1 MYQDKKKKDWLYI
14 TENLSKYII
23 NIKKKERKKTSRV
36 SSSINQSAVDM

>member
-1 MYQDKKKKDWLYI
+1 ME
-14 TENLSKYII
+14 TLSKYII

>member
-1 MYQDKKKKDWLYI
+1 MYQDKKKYWLYI
-14 TENLSKYII
+14 METLSKYII